1 MIVSTKVKAN
11 IDIDIDTTE
20 AFELLLKTLHME
32 WIMNDIN
39 SISIQKDSDDVNK
52 IFRVY
57 DGRLIDERGDLFVAL
72 RNVAVNLF
80 PNLEFRNEP
89 YIYNR

>member
-1 MIVSTKVKAN
+1 MTISTKVKAS

-57 DGRLIDERGDLFVAL
+57 DGRLIDERGDLFIAL

>member
-1 MIVSTKVKAN
+1 MIINTKVKAN

-39 SISIQKDSDDVNK
+39 SISIQKDSDDINK
-52 IFRVY
+52 VFCCYNGKV
-57 DGRLIDERGDLFVAL
+57 LDERGDLFVAL

-80 PNLEFRNEP
+80 PNLEFRNDS